1 MRDWR
6 PLVRQRLAALD
17 LDPTSEADIVEEL
30 AAHLDDRMRELT
42 AQGITPEAAEAA
54 LLADGLGDDAL
65 SSALAN
71 HRKRRQ
77 PVLPLGGADPQ
88 RGGSFAGLVADARY
102 AWRALRKRP
111 GLTTIALLTLAIGLG
126 VNAAIFGF
134 VNPLLLRPL
143 PFAKPDELVTFWGT
157 APDKGLPVVNYP
169 DALYAYY
176 RQRLRAVQPMA
187 MYAGND
193 FTLSG
198 KGDAERVDGA
208 IPSVDFFKVLGATP
222 LLGRT
227 FREDD
232 HTNGR
237 NNVAVISY
245 RLWQRRF
252 ADDSAIIGKN
262 LTLDNQPTTIIGV
275 MRPGFEF
282 PGRTSVWVPLVIDP
296 QSLNCWCY
304 DAIGRLVA
312 GATPESMAR
321 DIDVINGDFW
331 AEREGRPRTPTP
343 PNDRSGTVVR
353 PLASNLVGEVRQ
365 PLLLLLGAAGIVL
378 LIACANL
385 ANLLLASTSDRQR
398 EIAVR
403 CSLGASP
410 KRIVRQLFME
420 CVLLSVGGA
429 VLGLALAA
437 LLVRAGHPF
446 VLERVPYIQ
455 HVGVDPAMLGF
466 TAAIATLTCLLV
478 GAVPALKGAGISVA
492 SALKQGLRTTGDKST
507 RRLNDGFVVAQ
518 IALSLMLLVGA
529 GLLLRSLGNL
539 LGIDP
544 GFRAENATVGRISLP
559 WTTYGNAPALRTVA
573 RRLESSL
580 RSLPGLSA
588 VGLTST
594 APFSPNNNQQEMVV
608 QGKEPSAGEPVPVA
622 SVRAVSDKY
631 FEAVGTQV
639 LMGRS
644 FNETDRSDTN
654 NLVAI
659 IDQSVAVRYWP
670 NGNPIGAKIAVGDK
684 QKPRWLMIV
693 GVVATIRH
701 QQLDRPP
708 DHYVY
713 VPLTQSPR
721 LNMDI
726 VVRSALA
733 SPEVISMMRR
743 AVRDIDAGVPLYSA
757 HTLAEAIDESLA
769 TRRMTNVLMLCFAFT
784 ALLLAALGIFGVIA
798 RHVAARVKE
807 FGVRLALGAT
817 PAAVV
822 ALVVR
827 RGATLVFVG
836 IALGVAGAI
845 SLAGFLKTLLF
856 GVTSV
861 DPATYALAPLLLATV
876 ALLACWLP
884 ARRATSADPLDAL
897 RAE

>member
-17 LDPTSEADIVEEL
+17 LDPTSEADIIEEL
-30 AAHLDDRMRELT
+30 SAHLDDRMRELT
-42 AQGITPEAAEAA
+42 AQGMTPQAAEAV
-54 LLADGLGDDAL
+54 LLADGLNDETL
-65 SSALAN
+65 STALASY
-71 HRKRRQ
+71 RKRQRT
-77 PVLPLGGADPQ
+77 VTPLGAVDPKRQ
-88 RGGSFAGLVADARY
+88 GLLSGLTVDARY
-102 AWRALRKRP
+102 AVRALLKRP
-111 GLTTIALLTLAIGLG
+111 GLMTIALLTLAIGLG

-134 VNPLLLRPL
+134 VNALLLRPL
-143 PFAKPDELVTFWGT
+143 PFANPEQLVTFWGT

-176 RQRLRAVQPMA
+176 SQRLRSVQPMA
-187 MYAGND
+187 MYSGND

-198 KGDAERVDGA
+198 RGDAERVDGA
-208 IPSVDFFKVLGATP
+208 IPTVDFFRVLGATP

-227 FREDD
+227 FREDE

-237 NNVAVISY
+237 ERVAILSY
-245 RLWQRRF
+245 RLWQRRY
-252 ADDSAIIGKN
+252 AGDTAIIGKS
-262 LTLDNQPTTIIGV
+262 LTVDNVPMTIIGV
-275 MRPGFEF
+275 MRPGFDF
-282 PGRTSVWVPLVIDP
+282 PGRTSVWVPLVVNP

-304 DAIGRLVA
+304 DAIGRLA
-312 GATPESMAR
+312 TGATTESMAR
-321 DIDVINGDFW
+321 EVDVLNGDFW

-343 PNDRSGTVVR
+343 PRDRSGTVVR
-353 PLASNLVGEVRQ
+353 PLATNLVGEVEK
-365 PLLLLLGAAGIVL
+365 PLLLLLAAAGIVL

-385 ANLLLASTSDRQR
+385 ANLLLASTSDRRR

-410 KRIVRQLFME
+410 RRIVRQLFME
-420 CVLLSVGGA
+420 CVLLCVGGA
-429 VLGLALAA
+429 ILGLALAA
-437 LLVRAGHPF
+437 LTVRAGSPF

-455 HVGVDPAMLGF
+455 HLGVDAAMLAF

-478 GAVPALKGAGISVA
+478 GAVPAIKGAGISLA
-492 SALKQGLRTTGDKST
+492 AGLKQGLRTTGDKST

-539 LGIDP
+539 LGVDP
-544 GFRAENATVGRISLP
+544 GFRAENVTVGRISLP
-559 WTTYGNAPALRTVA
+559 WTTYGNAPAIRTFA
-573 RRLESSL
+573 ARLESSL
-580 RSLPGLSA
+580 RALPGLSV

-594 APFSPNNNQQEMVV
+594 APFSANNNQQEMLV
-608 QGKEPSAGEPVPVA
+608 QGKQPSAGQPTPVA
-622 SVRAVSDKY
+622 SVRAVSDAY
-631 FEAVGTQV
+631 FDAVGTPLV
-639 LMGRS
+639 MGRVFS
-644 FNETDRSDTN
+644 EVDRGDSA
-654 NLVAI
+654 LVAI
-659 IDQSVAVRYWP
+659 IDQSVAARYWP
-670 NGNPIGAKIAVGDK
+670 QGSPIGAKIAVGGGET
-684 QKPRWLMIV
+684 PRWRTIV

-701 QQLDRPP
+701 QQLDRAP

-713 VPLTQSPR
+713 EPLSQEPR
-721 LNMDI
+721 LTVDI
-726 VVRSALA
+726 VVRSPLA
-733 SPEVISMMRR
+733 SAEVISTMRR
-743 AVRDIDAGVPLYSA
+743 AVRDIDPGVPLYAA
-757 HTLAEAIDESLA
+757 HTLGDAINESLA
-769 TRRMTNVLMLCFAFT
+769 TRRMTNTLMLCFAFT

-827 RGATLVFVG
+827 RGAALVLIG
-836 IALGVAGAI
+836 IALGVAGAVA
-845 SLAGFLKTLLF
+845 LAGFLRTLLF

-876 ALLACWLP
+876 ALVACWLP

>member
-17 LDPTSEADIVEEL
+17 LDAASEADIIEEL
-30 AAHLDDRMRELT
+30 STHLEDRTRELT
-42 AQGITPEAAEAA
+42 AQGMTLEAAEAT
-54 LLADGLGDDAL
+54 LLADGLDDETL
-65 SSALAN
+65 SAALAS
-71 HRKRRQ
+71 HRKRRR
-77 PVLPLGGADPQ
+77 PAAPLGGSDPQ
-88 RGGSFAGLVADARY
+88 RSGLFSGPVADTRY
-102 AWRALRKRP
+102 AVRALLKRP
-111 GLTTIALLTLAIGLG
+111 GLTSIALLTLAIGLG

-134 VNPLLLRPL
+134 VNALLLRPL
-143 PFAKPDELVTFWGT
+143 PFADPEQLVTFWGT

-169 DALYAYY
+169 EALYAYY
-176 RQRLRAVQPMA
+176 GQRLRAVQPMA

-208 IPSVDFFKVLGATP
+208 IPTVDFFKVLGATP

-237 NNVAVISY
+237 NNVALISY

-252 ADDSAIIGKN
+252 AGDSAIIGKS

-282 PGRTSVWVPLVIDP
+282 PRRTSIWVPSVIDP
-296 QSLNCWCY
+296 QSLNCWCF
-304 DAIGRLVA
+304 DAIGRLTP

-321 DIDVINGDFW
+321 EIDAINGDFW

-343 PNDRSGTVVR
+343 PGERSGTVVR
-353 PLASNLVGEVRQ
+353 PLATNLVGEVRQ

-420 CVLLSVGGA
+420 CVLLSLGGA
-429 VLGLALAA
+429 VLGLAVAA
-437 LLVRAGHPF
+437 LLVRAGSPF

-455 HVGVDPAMLGF
+455 HVGVDRAMLGF
-466 TAAIATLTCLLV
+466 AAAIATLTCLLV
-478 GAVPALKGAGISVA
+478 GAVPALKGAGISVT
-492 SALKQGLRTTGDKST
+492 SALKQGFRTTGDKST
-507 RRLNDGFVVAQ
+507 RRLNDSFVVAQ

-539 LGIDP
+539 LGIEP
-544 GFRAENATVGRISLP
+544 GFRAQNVTVGRISLP
-559 WTTYGNAPALRTVA
+559 WTAYGNAPAIRTFA
-573 RRLESSL
+573 SRLESSL

-594 APFSPNNNQQEMVV
+594 APFSSNNNQQEMVV
-608 QGKEPSAGEPVPVA
+608 QGKEPNEGEPVPVA
-622 SVRAVSDKY
+622 SVRAVSDAY
-631 FEAVGTQV
+631 FDAVGTPL
-639 LMGRS
+639 LMGRF
-644 FNETDRSDTN
+644 FNETDRGDSA
-654 NLVAI
+654 LVAI
-659 IDQSVAVRYWP
+659 IDQSTAARYWP
-670 NGNPIGAKIAVGDK
+670 NASPIGAKIAVGYR
-684 QKPRWLMIV
+684 QKPTWRTIV
-693 GVVATIRH
+693 GVVATVRH
-701 QQLDRPP
+701 QQLDRAP

-713 VPLTQSPR
+713 SPLSQVPVLT
-721 LNMDI
+721 LDI
-726 VVRSALA
+726 VARSPLA
-733 SPEVISMMRR
+733 SPEVISMLRR
-743 AVRDIDAGVPLYSA
+743 AVRDIDGGIPLYAA
-757 HTLAEAIDESLA
+757 HTLGEAIDESLA
-769 TRRMTNVLMLCFAFT
+769 TRRMTNTLMLCFAFT

-807 FGVRLALGAT
+807 FGVRLALGAS

-827 RGATLVFVG
+827 RGATLVLIG
-836 IALGVAGAI
+836 IALGVAGAMA
-845 SLAGFLKTLLF
+845 LTGFLRTLLF

-861 DPATYALAPLLLATV
+861 DPVTYALAPLLLATV

-897 RAE
+897 RTE

>member
-17 LDPTSEADIVEEL
+17 LDPTSEADIIEEL
-30 AAHLDDRMRELT
+30 SAHLDDRMRELT
-42 AQGITPEAAEAA
+42 AQGMTAEAAEAT
-54 LLADGLGDDAL
+54 LLADGLADEAL
-65 SSALAN
+65 SSALASY
-71 HRKRRQ
+71 RKRRR
-77 PVLPLGGADPQ
+77 PAAPLGAGDPQ
-88 RGGSFAGLVADARY
+88 RGGPFSGLVADARY
-102 AWRALRKRP
+102 AARALLKRP

-134 VNPLLLRPL
+134 VNAVLLRPL
-143 PFAKPDELVTFWGT
+143 PYANPHELVTFWGT

-187 MYAGND
+187 MYSGND

-208 IPSVDFFKVLGATP
+208 IPTVDFFKVLGATP

-232 HTNGR
+232 HANGR

-252 ADDSAIIGKN
+252 AGDSAIIGKS

-275 MRPGFEF
+275 MRSGFEF
-282 PGRTSVWVPLVIDP
+282 PRHTSVWVPLVIDP

-304 DAIGRLVA
+304 DAIGRMVT

-321 DIDVINGDFW
+321 DVDAINGDFW
-331 AEREGRPRTPTP
+331 AEREGRPRTPIRP
-343 PNDRSGTVVR
+343 GERSGTVVR
-353 PLASNLVGEVRQ
+353 PLATNLVGEVRQ

-429 VLGLALAA
+429 VLGLGLAA
-437 LLVRAGHPF
+437 LLVRVGSPF

-455 HVGVDPAMLGF
+455 HVGVEPAMLGF
-466 TAAIATLTCLLV
+466 AAAIATVTCLLV
-478 GAVPALKGAGISVA
+478 GVVPALKGAGISVA

-544 GFRAENATVGRISLP
+544 GFRAQNATVGRISLP
-559 WTTYGNAPALRTVA
+559 WTTYGNAPAIRTFA
-573 RRLESSL
+573 ARLESSM
-580 RSLPGLSA
+580 RALPGISV
-588 VGLTST
+588 VGLTNT
-594 APFSPNNNQQEMVV
+594 APFSSNNNQQEMIV
-608 QGKEPSAGEPVPVA
+608 QGKEPNAGEPVPVA
-622 SVRAVSDKY
+622 SVRAVSDAY
-631 FEAVGTQV
+631 FDAVGTPL
-639 LMGRS
+639 LMGRF
-644 FNETDRSDTN
+644 FNETDRGDSA
-654 NLVAI
+654 LVAI
-659 IDQSVAVRYWP
+659 IDQSTAARYWP
-670 NGNPIGAKIAVGDK
+670 NASPIGAKIAVGDK
-684 QKPRWLMIV
+684 RNPTWRTIV

-701 QQLDRPP
+701 QQLDRAP

-713 VPLTQSPR
+713 GPLSQVPVITL
-721 LNMDI
+721 DI
-726 VVRSALA
+726 VARSPLA

-743 AVRDIDAGVPLYSA
+743 AVRDIDAGIPLYAA
-757 HTLAEAIDESLA
+757 HTLGEAIDASLA
-769 TRRMTNVLMLCFAFT
+769 TRRMTNTLMLCFAFT

-827 RGATLVFVG
+827 RGATLVLVG
-836 IALGVAGAI
+836 IAIGVAGAI
-845 SLAGFLKTLLF
+845 ALAGFLRTLLF

-876 ALLACWLP
+876 ALVACWLP